1 MRYTIQ
7 DFNKEFPDNDS
18 CLQYLFNQRFSG
30 AVCPSCGKAGN
41 YHRQVNTSHFVCSC
55 GKHQLSPK
63 KDTIFENS
71 STDLYKWF
79 FAIFLF
85 SNSKNGVSA
94 KELQRQL
101 GVTYKC
107 AWRIAKQIRSLFSE
121 DKEPFDGTVEVDETY
136 IGGKAKGKRGRGSDK
151 KTPVVGLVEREGSV
165 RAVVTENVKSS
176 TVMPLIKDNVK
187 KGSVVMTDEF
197 VVYKAVP
204 KAGYNHHTVNHKSK
218 EYVNGVKHTNTI
230 EGFWSQLKRSV
241 NGTYHA
247 VSPKYLQTY
256 VDEFAYRYNQRK
268 SENPLFLYVI
278 QQIAKLS

>member
-7 DFNKEFPDNDS
+7 DFNREFPDNDS
-18 CLQYLFNQRFSG
+18 CLQYLFNQRFSN
-30 AVCPSCGKAGN
+30 AVCPSYGKAGN
-41 YHRQVNTSHFVCSC
+41 YHRQANTSHFVCSC
-55 GKHQLSPK
+55 GKHQTSPK

-71 STDLYKWF
+71 SSDLYKWF

-121 DKEPFDGTVEVDETY
+121 NTEPFNGTVEVDETY
-136 IGGKAKGKRGRGSDK
+136 IGGRAKGKRGRGSDK

-187 KGSVVMTDEF
+187 KGSVVMTM
-197 VVYKAVP
+197 
-204 KAGYNHHTVNHKSK
+204 N
-218 EYVNGVKHTNTI
+218 I
-230 EGFWSQLKRSV
+230 ELLIM
-241 NGTYHA
+241 A
-247 VSPKYLQTY
+247 
-256 VDEFAYRYNQRK
+256 
-268 SENPLFLYVI
+268 
-278 QQIAKLS
+278 LSSM

>member
-18 CLQYLFNQRFSG
+18 CLQYLFNQRFSN
-30 AVCPSCGKAGN
+30 AVCPSCNKAGN
-41 YHRQVNTSHFVCSC
+41 YHRQANTSHFVCSC
-55 GKHQLSPK
+55 GKHQISPK

-121 DKEPFDGTVEVDETY
+121 DTEPFDGTVEVDETY
-136 IGGKAKGKRGRGSDK
+136 IGGRAKGKRGRGSDK

-187 KGSVVMTDEF
+187 KGSMIMTDEF
-197 VVYKAVP
+197 VIYQSLTSS
-204 KAGYNHHTVNHKSK
+204 GYEHQTVNHGSRQ
-218 EYVNGVKHTNTI
+218 YVEGIKHTNTI

-268 SENPLFLYVI
+268 SESPLFLGLVE
-278 QQIAKLS
+278 KLF

>member
-1 MRYTIQ
+1 MGYTIQ

-18 CLQYLFNQRFSG
+18 CLQYLFNQRFSS
-30 AVCPSCGKAGN
+30 AVCPSCNKAGN
-41 YHRQVNTSHFVCSC
+41 YHRQANTSHYVCSC
-55 GKHQLSPK
+55 GKHQISPK

-121 DKEPFDGTVEVDETY
+121 DTEPFDGTVEVDETY

-151 KTPVVGLVEREGSV
+151 KTPVIGLVEREGSV

-197 VVYKAVP
+197 VVYQSLTSS
-204 KAGYNHHTVNHKSK
+204 GYEHGTVNHGSK
-218 EYVNGVKHTNTI
+218 QYVEGIKHTNTI

-268 SENPLFLYVI
+268 SESPLFLGLVE
-278 QQIAKLS
+278 KLF

>member
-7 DFNKEFPDNDS
+7 DFNREFPDNDS
-18 CLQYLFNQRFSG
+18 CLQYLLNQRFSN
-30 AVCPSCGKAGN
+30 AVCPSCNRAGN
-41 YHRQVNTSHFVCSC
+41 YHRQVNSSHYVCSC
-55 GKHQLSPK
+55 GKHQISPK

-121 DKEPFDGTVEVDETY
+121 DAEPFDGTVEVDETY
-136 IGGKAKGKRGRGSDK
+136 IGGRAKGKRGRGSDK
-151 KTPVVGLVEREGSV
+151 KTPLVGLVKREGSV

-187 KGSVVMTDEF
+187 KGSMIMTDEF
-197 VVYKAVP
+197 VIYQSLTNS
-204 KAGYNHHTVNHKSK
+204 GYEHQTVNHVPKQ
-218 EYVNGVKHTNTI
+218 YVEGIKHTNTI

-247 VSPKYLQTY
+247 VSPKSLQTY

-268 SENPLFLYVI
+268 SGSPLFLGLVE
-278 QQIAKLS
+278 KLF

>member
-1 MRYTIQ
+1 MKYTIQ
-7 DFNKEFPDNDS
+7 DFNRDFPDNDS

-30 AVCPSCGKAGN
+30 VVCPSCGNAGR
-41 YHRQVNTSHFVCSC
+41 YHRQANTSHYVCSC
-55 GKHQLSPK
+55 GKHQISPK

-121 DKEPFDGTVEVDETY
+121 DTEPFNGTVEVDETY
-136 IGGKAKGKRGRGSDK
+136 IGGKSKGKRGRGSDK

-176 TVMPLIKDNVK
+176 TVMPLIKGNVK
-187 KGSVVMTDEF
+187 KGSVIMTDEF
-197 VVYKAVP
+197 VVYQSLTSS
-204 KAGYNHHTVNHKSK
+204 GYEHKTVNHGSK

-256 VDEFAYRYNQRK
+256 VDEFSYRYNQRN
-268 SENPLFLYVI
+268 SENPLFLGLVE
-278 QQIAKLS
+278 KLF